1 MAAAADAGDGL
12 SRSATEIAR
21 PPTCA
26 IFAPM
31 PTLYPTAALRRL
43 ESASLA
49 AMPAGTLMARA
60 AAAVADAT
68 AKLARTLEPGRPV
81 LALVGPGNNGGDA
94 VLAALLLR
102 ERGYA
107 CKALALRPDRAPGG
121 DAGEAWRRARA
132 AGLRLGN
139 MEALPE
145 LLAANPI
152 VIDGL
157 FGIGLDRPLDGDAK
171 RLCDA
176 TAQAALPVIA
186 VDVPS
191 GVDADTGAL
200 VGGPQAPAMH
210 ALRTV
215 TMIADKPGLHT
226 GAALDCV
233 GELSVATLGLDAQR
247 IAFERSALDELGTL
261 FDAACAAAAWRPRTR
276 DSNKGNF
283 GTVLVFGGD
292 TGMRGAPLLAAR
304 GAQAMG
310 AGKVY
315 VGTPHGEAF
324 DPAQPHLMTAPGS
337 PDFAAYDA
345 VVIGCGLGQGTV
357 ARQRVVNALASAP
370 ALVLDADALNL
381 VAAEPAMAG
390 PGAAAAPPGAP
401 TSAPSDT
408 PAASAA
414 QARRVMT
421 PHPLE
426 AARLLGCS
434 AMQVQADRRA
444 AAVALA
450 RRFGMVVLLKGAGSI
465 VATPGGAWTIVDE
478 GAPALASAG
487 TGDVL
492 AGMIG
497 TLLARGAPAAEA
509 ACVAAW
515 LHGRAGTRFELAH
528 GHAEGLGAAEL
539 PALLRDT
546 LDELALTAWR
556 HR

>member
-1 MAAAADAGDGL
+1 
-12 SRSATEIAR
+12 
-21 PPTCA
+21 
-26 IFAPM
+26 M

-43 ESASLA
+43 EGAALA
-49 AMPAGTLMARA
+49 ALPPGTLMARA
-60 AAAVADAT
+60 ATAVADAT
-68 AKLARTLEPGRPV
+68 ARLARTLGPGRPV

-107 CKALALRPDRAPGG
+107 CDVIALRPDRTPGG

-132 AGLRLGN
+132 AGLRIEGVG
-139 MEALPE
+139 ALADR
-145 LLAANPI
+145 LAADPI

-157 FGIGLDRPLDGDAK
+157 FGTGLDRPLDGDAGRVCEAVAK
-171 RLCDA
+171 
-176 TAQAALPVIA
+176 AALPVVA

-191 GVDADTGAL
+191 GVDADTGAI
-200 VGGPQAPAMH
+200 VGGSQAPAMR

-226 GAALDCV
+226 GAALDRV
-233 GELSVATLGLDAQR
+233 GEVIVAPLDLDAER
-247 IAFERSALDELGTL
+247 DAFAASAGDEVGML
-261 FDAACAAAAWRPRTR
+261 FDAACAAAAWRPRAR
-276 DSNKGNF
+276 DSNKGSF

-304 GAQAMG
+304 GAQALG
-310 AGKVY
+310 AGKVT
-315 VGTPHGEAF
+315 VGTPRDEAF
-324 DPAQPHLMTAPGS
+324 DPAQPHLMTAPHD
-337 PDFAAYDA
+337 PDFAACDA
-345 VVIGCGLGQGTV
+345 VVIGCGLGQGAAARERV
-357 ARQRVVNALASAP
+357 ADALASGS

-381 VAAEPAMAG
+381 VAAEPSLVDSGTVA
-390 PGAAAAPPGAP
+390 AP
-401 TSAPSDT
+401 TSAPAR
-408 PAASAA
+408 PAAD
-414 QARRVMT
+414 ARRVMT

-444 AAVALA
+444 TAVAMA
-450 RRFGMVVLLKGAGSI
+450 RRYRMVVLLKGAGSI

-497 TLLARGAPAAEA
+497 ALLARGAPAAEA

-528 GHAEGLGAAEL
+528 GHAEGLGAVEL
-539 PALLRDT
+539 PALLRGT
-546 LDELALTAWR
+546 LDELARTAWR